1 MDMQEF
7 SSIRIVKSKS
17 INSTLFIFVLTLVFL
32 FTILPIISKAQNIR
46 VINLEEAISLAQKNN
61 SELIN
66 ARLDLLKS
74 AEAVSEAYSEN
85 LLPTVTLNSRYNRA
99 FKKQVFDIFGQKY
112 EIGSDNS
119 IENTLEISESIPI
132 LGTPVFQ
139 GIRIAE
145 YYEKINNENV
155 ASVRTKVKTDVR
167 KAFYDVLF
175 LKEVI
180 EVNKQSLT
188 NSEDNF
194 SVVDAK
200 YRNGVATEFD
210 YLRAKVKVET
220 VLPVLE
226 KSQND
231 LKLSK
236 LFLKDVIGLKSK
248 NEDIDVTGNLTY
260 DSTEVFGTM
269 DDIINRI
276 IEKNVSVRQLKINRR
291 IYEEL
296 VKVDKANYL
305 PKLYLFGQYSIVA
318 NENDDRALTNYRF
331 FNVINAGIGLTW
343 DLNIFKN
350 DFKVHQSEIEVKK
363 TDESI
368 LDIKEKLR
376 TQAESI
382 LLRMEDAKNR
392 IMSQHKNVKLAERS
406 LELANL
412 SFRNGVLNQIDVLD
426 TELLLSQSRLAYLQ
440 AIYDYLIAKSELEGL
455 LEK

>member
-1 MDMQEF
+1 MHKKTTQ
-7 SSIRIVKSKS
+7 
-17 INSTLFIFVLTLVFL
+17 NLLTL
-32 FTILPIISKAQNIR
+32 
-46 VINLEEAISLAQKNN
+46 
-61 SELIN
+61 
-66 ARLDLLKS
+66 RLDLLKS
-74 AEAVSEAYSEN
+74 TEAVSEAYSEN

-99 FKKQVFDIFGQKY
+99 FKKQVFDIFGQKF
-112 EIGSDNS
+112 EIGSDNA

-175 LKEVI
+175 LKEII

-194 SVVDAK
+194 DVVDAK

-392 IMSQHKNVKLAERS
+392 IVSQQENVKLAERS

-412 SFRNGVLNQIDVLD
+412 SFKSGVLNQIDVLD
-426 TELLLSQSRLAYLQ
+426 AELLLSQSRLAYLQ

>member
-1 MDMQEF
+1 MQEF

-46 VINLEEAISLAQKNN
+46 VINLEEAVSLAQKNN

-74 AEAVSEAYSEN
+74 TEAVSEAYSEN

-145 YYEKINNENV
+145 YYEKINKENV
-155 ASVRTKVKTDVR
+155 SSVITKVKTDVR

-236 LFLKDVIGLKSK
+236 LYLKDVIGLKTK
-248 NEDIDVTGNLTY
+248 AEDIDVTGNLTY

-269 DDIINRI
+269 DDILNRI

-392 IMSQHKNVKLAERS
+392 IMSQQENVKLAERS

-426 TELLLSQSRLAYLQ
+426 AELLLSQSRLAYLQ

>member
-1 MDMQEF
+1 MQEF
-7 SSIRIVKSKS
+7 STIRIVKSKC
-17 INSTLFIFVLTLVFL
+17 IRPRLFTFVLALLLL
-32 FTILPIISKAQNIR
+32 FTMLPKISEAQNVR

-66 ARLDLLKS
+66 ARLDFLKS
-74 AEAVSEAYSEN
+74 KEAVSEAYSEN
-85 LLPTVTLNSRYNRA
+85 LLPTLTLNSRYNRA
-99 FKKQVFDIFGQKY
+99 FKKQVFDIFGEKF
-112 EIGSDNS
+112 EIGSDNT
-119 IENTLEISESIPI
+119 IENTFEISESIPI

-145 YYEKINNENV
+145 YYEKINKENIAFV
-155 ASVRTKVKTDVR
+155 VTKVNTDVK

-220 VLPVLE
+220 VLPVLA

-236 LFLKDVIGLKSK
+236 LFLKDVIGLKSTG
-248 NEDIDVTGNLTY
+248 EDIDVTGNLTY

-291 IYEEL
+291 INEEL

-305 PKLYLFGQYSIVA
+305 PKLYLFGQYSLVA
-318 NENDDRALTNYRF
+318 YENDDRALTNYRF

-350 DFKVHQSEIEVKK
+350 DFKVHQSKIEVKK

-382 LLRMEDAKNR
+382 LLLMGDAKNR
-392 IMSQHKNVKLAERS
+392 IVSQYENVKLAERS

-426 TELLLSQSRLAYLQ
+426 AELLLSQSRLAYLQ

>member
-1 MDMQEF
+1 MQEF
-7 SSIRIVKSKS
+7 STIRIVKSKC
-17 INSTLFIFVLTLVFL
+17 IRPRLFTFVLALLLL
-32 FTILPIISKAQNIR
+32 FTMLPKISEAQNVR

-61 SELIN
+61 SGLIN

-74 AEAVSEAYSEN
+74 KEAVSEAYSEN
-85 LLPTVTLNSRYNRA
+85 LLPTLTLNSRYNRA
-99 FKKQVFDIFGQKY
+99 FKKQVFDIFGEKF
-112 EIGSDNS
+112 EIGSDNT
-119 IENTLEISESIPI
+119 IENTFEISESIPI

-145 YYEKINNENV
+145 YYEKMYKENE
-155 ASVRTKVKTDVR
+155 ASVVTKVKTDVK

-220 VLPVLE
+220 VLPVLS

-236 LFLKDVIGLKSK
+236 LFLKDVIGLKSTG
-248 NEDIDVTGNLTY
+248 EDIDVTGNLTY
-260 DSTEVFGTM
+260 DSSEVFGTM

-291 IYEEL
+291 INEEL

-305 PKLYLFGQYSIVA
+305 PKLYLYGQYSLIA
-318 NENDDRALTNYRF
+318 NENDDRSLTNYRF
-331 FNVINAGIGLTW
+331 FNIVNAGIGLTW

-350 DFKVHQSEIEVKK
+350 DFKVHQSKIEVKK

-382 LLRMEDAKNR
+382 LLLMGDAKNR
-392 IMSQHKNVKLAERS
+392 IVSQHENVKLAERS

-412 SFRNGVLNQIDVLD
+412 SFKNGVLNQIDVLD
-426 TELLLSQSRLAYLQ
+426 TELLLSQSRLAYIQ